1 MKTLGYGVAAALVVG
16 LGGCAMT
23 YEAPEVKN
31 EPFATE
37 HLSSKSEILKQAERA
52 LLLEGFQIQSSDP
65 ESGYISTS
73 LKNWKL
79 TPEQASCGTTMG
91 IDYLKDNRTKT
102 EVAFNVV
109 VNDREVIIRSN
120 IQGEYKPGAATQDIT
135 LTCVSLGVIEAD
147 MAEKIL
153 F

>member
-1 MKTLGYGVAAALVVG
+1 MKTLGFGVVLLAVG

-23 YEAPEVKN
+23 YEAPDISNK
-31 EPFATE
+31 PFSTV
-37 HLSSKSEILKQAERA
+37 HLSSKQDILEQAEQA
-52 LLLEGFQIQSSDP
+52 LLLEGFQIQSSDLK
-65 ESGYISTS
+65 SGYISTS
-73 LKNWKL
+73 LKNWRL
-79 TPEQASCGTTMG
+79 TPEQASCGKTMG

-109 VNDREVIIRSN
+109 VNDQEVIIRSN

-135 LTCVSLGVIEAD
+135 LTCVSRGVIEAEI
-147 MAEKIL
+147 AEKIL